1 MVHKLDLFITQR
13 TDATKVADEIKII
26 LALEVHPPAVNA
38 IEQYMNQQTDT
49 KQSRLPPYCD
59 KHVNTDDPI
68 LMQRMKADTATTWIV
83 HRIGQEMIQVDQHCT
98 HHDQPGFQERFG
110 IDNPSDGRRYREVQ
124 NHVDDLSNQF
134 VSARCHKKM
143 PPKNRAAH

>member
-49 KQSRLPPYCD
+49 VSY
-59 KHVNTDDPI
+59 
-68 LMQRMKADTATTWIV
+68 
-83 HRIGQEMIQVDQHCT
+83 T
-98 HHDQPGFQERFG
+98 H
-110 IDNPSDGRRYREVQ
+110 
-124 NHVDDLSNQF
+124 L
-134 VSARCHKKM
+134 
-143 PPKNRAAH
+143 RAHET